1 MTVKA
6 FCSII
11 IITNT
16 VSDIFLPFKY
26 DWGVIFE
33 AIMWKIKFKDWM
45 YMNFGIVLIACATYF
60 FLVPNHFVTGGMT
73 GLATMLGALLPFIT
87 TSTWLMFL
95 NITML
100 IIGFIF
106 LGKRTGLWTVY
117 CSLGYTAMMLVFEK
131 IVPLTKPITDESFM
145 ELCLGILIYAV
156 GTAIIFYAGASSGGM
171 DIVALIVQKYAKI
184 DVGKAVLCVNT
195 IIAIGAIFIF
205 GGVERSLLSMIGL
218 FANSFI
224 IDSVIDSFHSCKYFV
239 VITDKTELVSEYIM
253 NKLGHGVTITDAVG
267 AYTQTKK
274 GMIHTVCRRY
284 EAIKLRAAIK
294 QIDENAFIVI
304 TTSSEII
311 GKGFR
316 NI

>member
-1 MTVKA
+1 M
-6 FCSII
+6 I
-11 IITNT
+11 
-16 VSDIFLPFKY
+16 
-26 DWGVIFE
+26 
-33 AIMWKIKFKDWM
+33 KIKFKDWM

-73 GLATMLGALLPFIT
+73 GLATMLGELIKVLT
-87 TSTWLMFL
+87 TSQWLMLL

-100 IIGFIF
+100 VLGFIF
-106 LGKRTGLWTVY
+106 LGKKTGIWTVY
-117 CSLGYTAMMLVFEK
+117 CSLSYTALMIAFEN
-131 IVPLTKPITDESFM
+131 IFPLSGTLTDESFM

-156 GTAIIFYAGASSGGM
+156 GTAVIFYAGASSGGM
-171 DIVALIVQKYAKI
+171 DIVALIVQKYAKM
-184 DVGKAVLCVNT
+184 DVGRAVLCANT
-195 IIAIGAIFIF
+195 LIAVGAIFTF
-205 GGVERSLLSMIGL
+205 ANYENNVERSLLSMIGL

-224 IDSVIDSFHSCKYFV
+224 IDSVIDNFHSCKYFV

-253 NKLGHGVTITDAVG
+253 NQLHHGVTVTDAIG
-267 AYTQTKK
+267 AYTQTPK

-294 QIDENAFIVI
+294 KIDENAFIVI

>member
-1 MTVKA
+1 M
-6 FCSII
+6 FR
-11 IITNT
+11 
-16 VSDIFLPFKY
+16 
-26 DWGVIFE
+26 
-33 AIMWKIKFKDWM
+33 IKFKDWM

-73 GLATMLGALLPFIT
+73 GLATMLGDIFSFLT
-87 TSTWLMFL
+87 TSKWLMIL
-95 NITML
+95 NVTML
-100 IIGFIF
+100 IVGFIF
-106 LGKRTGLWTVY
+106 LGKRTGIWTVY
-117 CSLGYTAMMLVFEK
+117 CSLGYTALMLVLEK
-131 IVPLTKPITDESFM
+131 IIPLSRPLTDESFM
-145 ELCLGILIYAV
+145 ELCFGIIIYAV
-156 GTAIIFYAGASSGGM
+156 GTAVIFYAGASSGGM
-171 DIVALIVQKYAKI
+171 DIMALIVQKYAKL

-195 IIAIGAIFIF
+195 TIAIGAIFTFAHYENNI
-205 GGVERSLLSMIGL
+205 ERSLLSMIGL

-224 IDSVIDSFHSCKYFV
+224 IDIVIDNFHSCKYFV

-253 NKLGHGVTITDAVG
+253 NQLHHGVTITDAIG

-294 QIDENAFIVI
+294 KIDENAFIVV

-316 NI
+316 SV

>member
-1 MTVKA
+1 
-6 FCSII
+6 
-11 IITNT
+11 
-16 VSDIFLPFKY
+16 
-26 DWGVIFE
+26 
-33 AIMWKIKFKDWM
+33 
-45 YMNFGIVLIACATYF
+45 MNFGIVLIACATYF

-73 GLATMLGALLPFIT
+73 GLATMLGSVIPFIT

-100 IIGFIF
+100 VVGFVF
-106 LGKRTGLWTVY
+106 LGKRTGIWTVY
-117 CSLGYTAMMLVFEK
+117 CSLGYTTLMLVFEN
-131 IVPLTKPITDESFM
+131 IFPISHPLTDESFM
-145 ELCLGILIYAV
+145 ELALGILIYAV
-156 GTAIIFYAGASSGGM
+156 GTAIIFYSGASSGGM
-171 DIVALIVQKYAKI
+171 DIVALILQKYAKI
-184 DVGKAVLCVNT
+184 DVGKAVLCANT
-195 IIAIGAIFIF
+195 LIAIGAIFIF

-224 IDSVIDSFHSCKYFV
+224 IDSVIDNFHACKYFV

-253 NKLGHGVTITDAVG
+253 NHLGHGVTIVDAVG

-284 EAIKLRAAIK
+284 EAIKLRQAIK
-294 QIDENAFIVI
+294 KIDENAFIVV

>member
-1 MTVKA
+1 
-6 FCSII
+6 
-11 IITNT
+11 
-16 VSDIFLPFKY
+16 
-26 DWGVIFE
+26 
-33 AIMWKIKFKDWM
+33 MWKIKFKDWM
-45 YMNFGIVLIACATYF
+45 CMNFGIVLIACATYF

-73 GLATMLGALLPFIT
+73 GLATMLGSAIPFIT

-100 IIGFIF
+100 VVGFVF
-106 LGKRTGLWTVY
+106 LGKKTGIWTVY
-117 CSLGYTAMMLVFEK
+117 CSLGYTTLMLVFENVFP
-131 IVPLTKPITDESFM
+131 ISHPLTDESFM
-145 ELCLGILIYAV
+145 ELALGILIYAV
-156 GTAIIFYAGASSGGM
+156 GTAIIFYSGASSGGM
-171 DIVALIVQKYAKI
+171 DIVALILQKYAKI
-184 DVGKAVLCVNT
+184 DVGKAVLCANT
-195 IIAIGAIFIF
+195 LIAIGAIFIF
-205 GGVERSLLSMIGL
+205 GGVERSLLSMVGL

-224 IDSVIDSFHSCKYFV
+224 IDSVIDSFHACKYFV

-253 NKLGHGVTITDAVG
+253 NHLGHGVTIVDAVG

-284 EAIKLRAAIK
+284 EAIKLRQAVK
-294 QIDENAFIVI
+294 KIDENAFIVV